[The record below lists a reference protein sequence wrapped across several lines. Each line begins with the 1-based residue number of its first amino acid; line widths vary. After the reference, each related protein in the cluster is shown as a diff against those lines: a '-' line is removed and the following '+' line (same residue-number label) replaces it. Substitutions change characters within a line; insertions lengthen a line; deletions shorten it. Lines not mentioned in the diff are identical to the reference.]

1 MSWNY
6 IPFQGYSNRHQNW
19 PSHGDGQTRIK
30 KIWKQHDVQVE
41 RLLNISLHRITINIA
56 LLNKCCFAYHFV
68 ILKLRI
74 YNFKGVESGC
84 MLLFTEYS
92 KALIIKG
99 ILIRHFDSLS
109 MVTLTLNVLRNVSIM
124 LNRRNTLSKHAKP
137 ISNKLKE
144 FLISKNK
151 VLWNICC

>member
-6 IPFQGYSNRHQNW
+6 IPFQGYSNRHQDG

-41 RLLNISLHRITINIA
+41 RLLKISLHRITINIA
-56 LLNKCCFAYHFV
+56 LLNKCCFAYNFV
-68 ILKLRI
+68 IHKVQI
-74 YNFKGVESGC
+74 HSFKGVGRN
-84 MLLFTEYS
+84 MLLFTKYS
-92 KALIIKG
+92 KALILKG
-99 ILIRHFDSLS
+99 ILIRHFDSEF

-124 LNRRNTLSKHAKP
+124 LNRRNKLSKHAKP

-144 FLISKNK
+144 FLISTNK
-151 VLWNICC
+151 VL